1 MSIKIKQ
8 SLIKSLNKIKEQS
21 FDEET
26 IRTLLIT
33 AREFLK
39 YEGLIKELAHFVAHT
54 KRSQGIFHRKVNN
67 RYTKMKLI
75 EERIKNNE
83 FQQIQSKIKTEDEL
97 SDFMLDGVGIDKVE
111 TKLFDILYRD
121 GLEDIHEDHLIKYT
135 GFNKRQAK
143 KYLDDNY
150 SKTNG
155 YYYLK
160 ALQTERA
167 IINLM
172 LLPNKKNIDK
182 REFENSIKQGL
193 ELTEKIKNTVDRLQ
207 RVIRGVIFYD
217 SVFEAKSLNNEF
229 NTVFENVLK
238 LFDIDLSYIED
249 ISDNSNDILLCIMA
263 LLHDSTFEFYDK
275 NSAKVYLCA
284 YLEGNIKKP
293 IAETANNI
301 FERGVLALYINYNFE
316 NSSNSYPLYV
326 SDLKLQT
333 YVSLEDFTKSPI
345 NNSIDEIPWISAER
359 VNGKLILK
367 S

>member
-33 AREFLK
+33 ARESLK

-83 FQQIQSKIKTEDEL
+83 FQEIQSKIKTEDEL

-160 ALQTERA
+160 ALQTEKA

-172 LLPNKKNIDK
+172 LLPNKKNTNK

-193 ELTEKIKNTVDRLQ
+193 ELTETIKKTVDRLQ

-249 ISDNSNDILLCIMA
+249 ISDNSNDLLLCIMA

-275 NSAKVYLCA
+275 NTARVYLCA
-284 YLEGNIKKP
+284 YLEKP
-293 IAETANNI
+293 FDETASNI
-301 FERGVLALYINYNFE
+301 FEESVLALYINYKFE
-316 NSSNSYPLYV
+316 NSSNSYPLFV
-326 SDLKLQT
+326 SDLRLKT
-333 YVSLEDFTKSPI
+333 YVNLEDFTESPI
-345 NNSIDEIPWISAER
+345 NRSIDEIPWISAER
-359 VNGKLILK
+359 INGVLKLK
-367 S
+367 F